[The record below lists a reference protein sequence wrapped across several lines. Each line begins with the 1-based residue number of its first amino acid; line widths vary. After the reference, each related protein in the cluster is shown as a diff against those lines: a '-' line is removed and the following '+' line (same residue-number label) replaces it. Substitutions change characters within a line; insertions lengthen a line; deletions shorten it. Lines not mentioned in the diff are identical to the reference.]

1 MESIRVMAYALLAT
15 IPFLTALVLMV
26 GFKFSS
32 GKSLIISLI
41 VTIVLAVAV
50 WKMEVPAVLAYFVY
64 GALKSLDLLL
74 IISGAILLLNTL
86 KQTGIMQVINEGF
99 QKITPD
105 PRIQAIIIAY
115 MFGAFIE
122 GAAGYGTPAALA
134 APLLVGLGF
143 PPVAACAVALISNST
158 PVPFAAVGTPML
170 TNMTNLSSA
179 VTEQLGIPLDQFTAE
194 VTHKTVLYLGLAG
207 FIVPILLVVTLVMFY
222 STGRRMKSIVEMIP
236 FCLMASCS
244 FVIPYYFLGTY
255 LGPEFAS
262 IISACI
268 GLVVT
273 VLAARAKIFV
283 PKHVWYFYDIEH
295 DEVIMPKEIFG
306 TVSRRKLLKAWTPYL
321 IIAIILL
328 LTRVPQFGLRALLN
342 SVAIHVKNILGVE
355 GLNYDFA
362 LIYNPG
368 LTPFILVA
376 IGTMLANRKN
386 LSKED
391 IDYVFGATGKQ
402 VLTIAMALV
411 SGIAMVQIMLGS
423 GLNNSG
429 LDSMITQIST
439 TIVANIGRAFPFIVP
454 PLGVFGAFVSGS
466 CTVSGVMFGPLEF
479 QTAQILGF
487 PAASM
492 IALQM
497 AGGAIGNMICIHNVV
512 AVSSTTEATG
522 NEGKIISMNILPC
535 AVYVILVLAVYCIFG

>member
-1 MESIRVMAYALLAT
+1 MLYALLAA

-32 GKSLIISLI
+32 GKSLIISLCI
-41 VTIVLAVAV
+41 TVLLVLTV
-50 WKMEVPAVLAYFVY
+50 WKMDLHTVFAYFIY

-99 QKITPD
+99 RKITPD

-143 PPVAACAVALISNST
+143 PPVAACSVALISNST
-158 PVPFAAVGTPML
+158 PVPFAAVGTPTL

-179 VTEQLGIPLDQFTAE
+179 VADQLGIPLDQFTAE

-222 STGRRMKSIVEMIP
+222 STGRRVKSVVEMIP
-236 FCLMASCS
+236 FCLLASCS

-268 GLVVT
+268 GMVVT
-273 VLAARAKIFV
+273 VMAARKKIFV

-306 TVSRRKLLKAWTPYL
+306 SVSRRKLLKAWLPYL
-321 IIAIILL
+321 VIAAALL
-328 LTRVPQFGLRALLN
+328 LTRIPAFGLRAWLN
-342 SVAIHVKNILGVE
+342 SMAIHVENILGVE

-368 LTPFILVA
+368 LTPFIIVA
-376 IGTMLANRKN
+376 IGTMLLNRRN

-391 IDYVFGATGKQ
+391 VEHVFGATDRH
-402 VLTIAMALV
+402 
-411 SGIAMVQIMLGS
+411 GIGQRYRDGADHARLRSQ
-423 GLNNSG
+423 
-429 LDSMITQIST
+429 
-439 TIVANIGRAFPFIVP
+439 
-454 PLGVFGAFVSGS
+454 PLR
-466 CTVSGVMFGPLEF
+466 P
-479 QTAQILGF
+479 
-487 PAASM
+487 
-492 IALQM
+492 
-497 AGGAIGNMICIHNVV
+497 
-512 AVSSTTEATG
+512 
-522 NEGKIISMNILPC
+522 
-535 AVYVILVLAVYCIFG
+535 

>member
-268 GLVVT
+268 GL
-273 VLAARAKIFV
+273 
-283 PKHVWYFYDIEH
+283 WYFYDIEH

-342 SVAIHVKNILGVE
+342 SIAIHVKNILGVE

-391 IDYVFGATGKQ
+391 VDYVFSATGKQ

>member
-15 IPFLTALVLMV
+15 IPFLTALLLMV

-342 SVAIHVKNILGVE
+342 SIAIHVKNILGVE

-362 LIYNPG
+362 LIYN
-368 LTPFILVA
+368 
-376 IGTMLANRKN
+376 N

-391 IDYVFGATGKQ
+391 VDYVFSATGKQ

>member
-1 MESIRVMAYALLAT
+1 MVYALLAT
-15 IPFLTALVLMV
+15 LPFLVALILMV
-26 GFKFSS
+26 GFHFSS
-32 GKSLIISLI
+32 GKSLSIALAISVVLC
-41 VTIVLAVAV
+41 LAV
-50 WKMEVPAVLAYFVY
+50 WQMDFHTVLAYFIY
-64 GALKSLDLLL
+64 GVLKSLDLLL
-74 IISGAILLLNTL
+74 IITGAILLLNTL
-86 KQTGIMQVINEGF
+86 KQTGIMQTINEGF

-143 PPVAACAVALISNST
+143 PPVAACSVALISNST

-179 VTEQLGIPLDQFTAE
+179 VAEQLGIPLDLFTAE
-194 VTHKTVLYLGLAG
+194 VTQKTVLYLGLAG

-222 STGRRMKSIVEMIP
+222 STGRRLKSIVEMIP
-236 FCLMASCS
+236 FCLLASCS
-244 FVIPYYFLGTY
+244 FVIPYYLLGTY

-268 GLVVT
+268 GLAVT
-273 VLAARAKIFV
+273 IMAARHKIFV

-295 DEVIMPKEIFG
+295 DEVIMPKEILG
-306 TVSRRKLLKAWTPYL
+306 SVGRKKLLKAWLPYL
-321 IIAIILL
+321 IIAAALL
-328 LTRVPQFGLRALLN
+328 LTRVPAFGLRGLLN
-342 SVAIHVKNILGVE
+342 SATIHIENILGVE

-368 LTPFILVA
+368 LIPFIIVA
-376 IGTMLANRKN
+376 LGTMFAYRKS
-386 LSKED
+386 LTKED
-391 IDYVFGATGKQ
+391 VAHIFGATGKQ
-402 VLTIAMALV
+402 VLTIAIALV

-423 GLNNSG
+423 GNNHSG
-429 LDSMITQIST
+429 LPGMITQISET
-439 TIVANIGRAFPFIVP
+439 LVASFGNAFPFIVP
-454 PLGVFGAFVSGS
+454 LLGVFGAFVSGS

-479 QTAQILGF
+479 QTAMILGF
-487 PAASM
+487 NAASI

-512 AVSSTTEATG
+512 AVSSTTNAVG

-535 AVYVILVLAVYCIFG
+535 LVYAALVLVVYCAFG

>member
-1 MESIRVMAYALLAT
+1 
-15 IPFLTALVLMV
+15 
-26 GFKFSS
+26 
-32 GKSLIISLI
+32 
-41 VTIVLAVAV
+41 
-50 WKMEVPAVLAYFVY
+50 
-64 GALKSLDLLL
+64 
-74 IISGAILLLNTL
+74 
-86 KQTGIMQVINEGF
+86 MQVINDGF

-143 PPVAACAVALISNST
+143 PPVAACSVALISNST

-179 VTEQLGIPLDQFTAE
+179 VTEQLGIPLDQFTAN

-222 STGRRMKSIVEMIP
+222 STGRRVKSIVEMIP

-273 VLAARAKIFV
+273 VLAARAKVLV

-306 TVSRRKLLKAWTPYL
+306 TVSRRKLFKAWLPYL
-321 IIAIILL
+321 IIAVALL
-328 LTRVPQFGLRALLN
+328 LTRIPAFGLRALLN
-342 SVAIHVKNILGVE
+342 SVAIHVQNILGVE

-376 IGTMLANRKN
+376 IGTMIANRKN

-391 IDYVFGATGKQ
+391 VEHVFGATGKQ

-423 GLNNSG
+423 GLNHSG
-429 LDSMITQIST
+429 LDGMITQIST
-439 TIVANIGRAFPFIVP
+439 TIVASIGKAFPFIVP

-487 PAASM
+487 PAASI

-535 AVYVILVLAVYCIFG
+535 AVYVVLVLIVYCIFG

>member
-244 FVIPYYFLGTY
+244 AP
-255 LGPEFAS
+255 AS
-262 IISACI
+262 D
-268 GLVVT
+268 L
-273 VLAARAKIFV
+273 
-283 PKHVWYFYDIEH
+283 W
-295 DEVIMPKEIFG
+295 
-306 TVSRRKLLKAWTPYL
+306 
-321 IIAIILL
+321 
-328 LTRVPQFGLRALLN
+328 
-342 SVAIHVKNILGVE
+342 
-355 GLNYDFA
+355 
-362 LIYNPG
+362 
-368 LTPFILVA
+368 
-376 IGTMLANRKN
+376 
-386 LSKED
+386 
-391 IDYVFGATGKQ
+391 
-402 VLTIAMALV
+402 
-411 SGIAMVQIMLGS
+411 
-423 GLNNSG
+423 
-429 LDSMITQIST
+429 
-439 TIVANIGRAFPFIVP
+439 
-454 PLGVFGAFVSGS
+454 
-466 CTVSGVMFGPLEF
+466 
-479 QTAQILGF
+479 
-487 PAASM
+487 
-492 IALQM
+492 
-497 AGGAIGNMICIHNVV
+497 
-512 AVSSTTEATG
+512 
-522 NEGKIISMNILPC
+522 
-535 AVYVILVLAVYCIFG
+535 

>member
-15 IPFLTALVLMV
+15 IPFLTALLLMV

-342 SVAIHVKNILGVE
+342 SIAIHVKNILGVE

-376 IGTMLANRKN
+376 IGT
-386 LSKED
+386 
-391 IDYVFGATGKQ
+391 
-402 VLTIAMALV
+402 LTIAMALV

>member
-1 MESIRVMAYALLAT
+1 M
-15 IPFLTALVLMV
+15 
-26 GFKFSS
+26 
-32 GKSLIISLI
+32 
-41 VTIVLAVAV
+41 
-50 WKMEVPAVLAYFVY
+50 
-64 GALKSLDLLL
+64 
-74 IISGAILLLNTL
+74 
-86 KQTGIMQVINEGF
+86 
-99 QKITPD
+99 
-105 PRIQAIIIAY
+105 
-115 MFGAFIE
+115 
-122 GAAGYGTPAALA
+122 
-134 APLLVGLGF
+134 
-143 PPVAACAVALISNST
+143 
-158 PVPFAAVGTPML
+158 
-170 TNMTNLSSA
+170 
-179 VTEQLGIPLDQFTAE
+179 
-194 VTHKTVLYLGLAG
+194 
-207 FIVPILLVVTLVMFY
+207 
-222 STGRRMKSIVEMIP
+222 
-236 FCLMASCS
+236 
-244 FVIPYYFLGTY
+244 
-255 LGPEFAS
+255 
-262 IISACI
+262 
-268 GLVVT
+268 T

-342 SVAIHVKNILGVE
+342 SIAIHVKNILGVE

-391 IDYVFGATGKQ
+391 VDYVFSATGKQ

>member
-1 MESIRVMAYALLAT
+1 MFYALLAAV
-15 IPFLTALVLMV
+15 PFLLALVLMV

-41 VTIVLAVAV
+41 ATIILVLTV
-50 WKMEVPAVLAYFVY
+50 WKMDFHTVLAYFVY

-86 KQTGIMQVINEGF
+86 KQTGIMQVINDGF

-143 PPVAACAVALISNST
+143 PPVAACSVALISNST

-179 VTEQLGIPLDQFTAE
+179 VTEQLGIPLDQFTAN

-222 STGRRMKSIVEMIP
+222 STGRRVKSIVEMIP

-273 VLAARAKIFV
+273 VLAARAKVLV

-306 TVSRRKLLKAWTPYL
+306 TVSRRKLFKAWLPYL
-321 IIAIILL
+321 IIAVALL
-328 LTRVPQFGLRALLN
+328 LTRIPAFGLRALLN
-342 SVAIHVKNILGVE
+342 SMAIHVKNILGVE

-376 IGTMLANRKN
+376 IGTMIANRKN

-391 IDYVFGATGKQ
+391 VEHVFGATGKQ

-423 GLNNSG
+423 GLNHSG
-429 LDSMITQIST
+429 LDGMITQIST
-439 TIVANIGRAFPFIVP
+439 TIVASIGKAFPFIVP
-454 PLGVFGAFVSGS
+454 PLGVFGAFVSGA
-466 CTVSGVMFGPLEF
+466 CTVSGVMFG
-479 QTAQILGF
+479 F
-487 PAASM
+487 PAASI

-535 AVYVILVLAVYCIFG
+535 AVYVVLVLIVYCIFG

>member
-1 MESIRVMAYALLAT
+1 MESIRVMSYALLAT

-50 WKMEVPAVLAYFVY
+50 WKI

-273 VLAARAKIFV
+273 VLAARAKS
-283 PKHVWYFYDIEH
+283 
-295 DEVIMPKEIFG
+295 G
-306 TVSRRKLLKAWTPYL
+306 TS
-321 IIAIILL
+321 
-328 LTRVPQFGLRALLN
+328 
-342 SVAIHVKNILGVE
+342 
-355 GLNYDFA
+355 
-362 LIYNPG
+362 
-368 LTPFILVA
+368 
-376 IGTMLANRKN
+376 
-386 LSKED
+386 
-391 IDYVFGATGKQ
+391 
-402 VLTIAMALV
+402 TI
-411 SGIAMVQIMLGS
+411 
-423 GLNNSG
+423 
-429 LDSMITQIST
+429 
-439 TIVANIGRAFPFIVP
+439 
-454 PLGVFGAFVSGS
+454 
-466 CTVSGVMFGPLEF
+466 
-479 QTAQILGF
+479 
-487 PAASM
+487 
-492 IALQM
+492 
-497 AGGAIGNMICIHNVV
+497 
-512 AVSSTTEATG
+512 SSTT
-522 NEGKIISMNILPC
+522 K
-535 AVYVILVLAVYCIFG
+535 

>member
-1 MESIRVMAYALLAT
+1 MLYALLAA

-32 GKSLIISLI
+32 GKSLIISLCI
-41 VTIVLAVAV
+41 TVLLVLTV
-50 WKMEVPAVLAYFVY
+50 WKMDLHTVFAYFIY

-99 QKITPD
+99 RKITPD

-143 PPVAACAVALISNST
+143 PPVAACSVALISNST
-158 PVPFAAVGTPML
+158 PVPFAAVGTPTL

-179 VTEQLGIPLDQFTAE
+179 VADQLGIPLDQFTAE

-222 STGRRMKSIVEMIP
+222 STGRRVKSVVEMIP
-236 FCLMASCS
+236 FCLLASCS

-268 GLVVT
+268 GMVVT
-273 VLAARAKIFV
+273 VMAARKKIFV

-306 TVSRRKLLKAWTPYL
+306 SVSRRKLLKAWLPYL
-321 IIAIILL
+321 VIAAALL
-328 LTRVPQFGLRALLN
+328 LTRIPAFGLRAWLN
-342 SVAIHVKNILGVE
+342 SMAIHVENILGVE

-368 LTPFILVA
+368 LTPFIIVA
-376 IGTMLANRKN
+376 M
-386 LSKED
+386 
-391 IDYVFGATGKQ
+391 
-402 VLTIAMALV
+402 
-411 SGIAMVQIMLGS
+411 MVQIMLGS
-423 GLNNSG
+423 GLNHSG
-429 LDSMITQIST
+429 LEGMITQIST
-439 TIVANIGRAFPFIVP
+439 TIVASIGRAFPFIVP

-479 QTAQILGF
+479 QTAMILGF

-512 AVSSTTEATG
+512 AVSSTTEAVG

-535 AVYVILVLAVYCIFG
+535 AIYVVLVLAVYLIFG

>member
-1 MESIRVMAYALLAT
+1 
-15 IPFLTALVLMV
+15 
-26 GFKFSS
+26 
-32 GKSLIISLI
+32 
-41 VTIVLAVAV
+41 
-50 WKMEVPAVLAYFVY
+50 
-64 GALKSLDLLL
+64 
-74 IISGAILLLNTL
+74 
-86 KQTGIMQVINEGF
+86 
-99 QKITPD
+99 
-105 PRIQAIIIAY
+105 
-115 MFGAFIE
+115 
-122 GAAGYGTPAALA
+122 
-134 APLLVGLGF
+134 
-143 PPVAACAVALISNST
+143 
-158 PVPFAAVGTPML
+158 
-170 TNMTNLSSA
+170 
-179 VTEQLGIPLDQFTAE
+179 
-194 VTHKTVLYLGLAG
+194 
-207 FIVPILLVVTLVMFY
+207 
-222 STGRRMKSIVEMIP
+222 MKSIAEMIP
-236 FCLMASCS
+236 FCLLASCS

-306 TVSRRKLLKAWTPYL
+306 SVSRRKLLKAWTPYL
-321 IIAIILL
+321 IIAVILL

-342 SVAIHVKNILGVE
+342 KAAIHVQNILGVE

-386 LSKED
+386 LTKED
-391 IDYVFGATGKQ
+391 VNFVFGATGRQ

-423 GLNNSG
+423 GLNHSG

-439 TIVANIGRAFPFIVP
+439 TIVASIGKAFPFIVP

-535 AVYVILVLAVYCIFG
+535 IVYVVLVLAVYCLFG